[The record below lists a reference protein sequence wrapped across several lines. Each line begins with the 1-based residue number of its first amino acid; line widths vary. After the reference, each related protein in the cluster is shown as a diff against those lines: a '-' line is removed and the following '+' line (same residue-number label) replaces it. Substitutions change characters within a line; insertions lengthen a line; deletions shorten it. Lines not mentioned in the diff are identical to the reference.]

1 LTPPVQ
7 KQHLRTKVLFLA
19 FRHGFCFIFDFL
31 CSTILTTMKKIYHLG
46 SCSTCQRIL
55 KELEP
60 LDGVQLQEIKSEPI
74 TQDQLEQM
82 EVLSGSYESLFSK
95 RAMLFRQRGLHEKQ
109 LTETDYKDLIL
120 EHYTFLK
127 RPVILVEGQ
136 IFVGNS
142 KKTVQAAKEALHP

>member
-1 LTPPVQ
+1 
-7 KQHLRTKVLFLA
+7 
-19 FRHGFCFIFDFL
+19 
-31 CSTILTTMKKIYHLG
+31 MKKIYHLG

-60 LDGVQLQEIKSEPI
+60 LNGVQLQEIKSEPM
-74 TQDQLEQM
+74 TAAQVDEM
-82 EVLSGSYESLFSK
+82 KALSGSYESLFSK
-95 RAMLFRQRGLHEKQ
+95 RAMLFRQKGLHEKE
-109 LTETDYKDLIL
+109 LSEKDFRELIL

-127 RPVILVEGQ
+127 RPVILVGGQ